1 MAAQEMIPAQIEK
14 EIVIAAPIEVVW
26 RIITEPDQIKQWFS
40 PEAELEGRPGGEGR
54 FKFESGN
61 EYYLQVEAVEPPHRF
76 AYRWMHEKGT
86 KARPENSMLVEFILR
101 AEADGTRLRVVESGF
116 ETVDWA
122 EEVKTKYA
130 DDHSRGW
137 QYFLGRLRDHAPH
150 ANLTP
155 R

>member
-1 MAAQEMIPAQIEK
+1 MIPAQIEK
-14 EIVIAAPIEVVW
+14 EMVIAAPIEVVW
-26 RIITEPDQIKQWFS
+26 RIMTEPDQIKQWFS

-54 FKFESGN
+54 LKFESGD
-61 EYYLQVEAVEPPHRF
+61 EYYLQVEAFEPPHRF
-76 AYRWMHEKGT
+76 AYRWMHDKGT
-86 KARPENSMLVEFILR
+86 KARPENSMLVEFTLR
-101 AEADGTRLRVVESGF
+101 SEADGTRLRVVESGF

-122 EEVKTKYA
+122 QEVKTKYA

-137 QYFLGRLRDHAPH
+137 QHFLERLRDHAPH